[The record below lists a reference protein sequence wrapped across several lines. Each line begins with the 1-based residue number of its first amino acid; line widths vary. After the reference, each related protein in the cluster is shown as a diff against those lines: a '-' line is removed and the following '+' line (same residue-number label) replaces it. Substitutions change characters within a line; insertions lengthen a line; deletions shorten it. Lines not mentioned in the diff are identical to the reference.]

1 MMSGR
6 CALWAMTTSAK
17 RVEQQLCVVLHSR
30 PYRETSALVDYFS
43 RDQGVI
49 RAVVKGVRGAQS
61 RQRHLTQPFQCLELN
76 WQGSGELKTLFQ
88 GDLVGP
94 AAPLQG
100 RSLWCGLY
108 LNELSL
114 RVLPPADPQPKLFA
128 YYQLALTR
136 LTDPQQQEVVLRIY
150 ERQLLQLLG
159 FGIDFQFT
167 ASGQRIEIGCTYHFD
182 PKRGFDQVAAT
193 ATAALC
199 YSGSV
204 LVALAQDDYQHLEV
218 RRAAKQLMRQ
228 ALAPHLGGRPLH
240 SRALFQPLQSS
251 SSIAAGLQQ

>member
-1 MMSGR
+1 MMSGH

-17 RVEQQLCVVLHSR
+17 HVQQQLCVVLHSR

-49 RAVVKGVRGAQS
+49 RAVVKGVRGARS

-88 GDLVGP
+88 GDLAGP
-94 AAPLQG
+94 ATPLQG

-128 YYQLALTR
+128 YYQLALAR

-159 FGIDFQFT
+159 FGIDFEYT
-167 ASGQRIEIGCTYHFD
+167 ASGLRIEIDGTYRFD
-182 PKRGFDQVAAT
+182 PSRGFDPVAT
-193 ATAALC
+193 ASG
-199 YSGSV
+199 YSGAV
-204 LVALAQDDYQHLEV
+204 LVALAQDDYQHPDV

-240 SRALFQPLQSS
+240 SRALFQPVQSRLETPETLE
-251 SSIAAGLQQ
+251 GLQQ